1 MSQDKKYATCSFDP
15 QKESLF
21 EKRKE
26 QVITMGVC
34 ENLEPKRVF
43 AYFEEICGIPHGS
56 GNTKAI
62 SDYCVSFAKEHNLR
76 WIQDESNNVIIFKDG
91 SKGYEDSEP
100 VIIQGHMDMVC
111 EKENHVE
118 IDFEK
123 DGLKL
128 YVDGDFLKA
137 EGTTLGGDDGIA
149 VAYALAIL
157 EDDSLPHP
165 PLEVVLTVDE
175 EIGLLGAESIDLS
188 MLKGRKLLNI
198 DSDEEGIFL
207 TSCAGGLRA
216 DCRMPVSRTETEG
229 MEYELLVTGLKGG
242 HSGSEIH
249 KERGNA
255 VMLLGRV
262 LYELRQSGSF
272 SLETLSGGLK
282 DNAIPR
288 EAKALILVSE
298 EDSKELLST
307 VERLNKTLKQEYRS
321 SDEGITVSCRKLE
334 QKKAQT
340 LTDASLIRILF
351 MLRTMPFGVQ
361 NMSME
366 IQGLVE
372 TSLNPGIMTLAEE
385 EFCLCFSVR
394 SSVTSRK
401 YELTE
406 RLAFITEFL
415 GGELEMHGDYPAWE
429 YEPQS
434 QVRGLMAETYR
445 DLFQEEPKLQAI
457 HAGLECGILSGKIE
471 HLDAISFGPNNYD
484 IHTPQERLSI
494 SSTEKVW
501 KLILEFLK
509 RSHL

>member
-1 MSQDKKYATCSFDP
+1 M
-15 QKESLF
+15 
-21 EKRKE
+21 R
-26 QVITMGVC
+26 VC
-34 ENLEPKRVF
+34 EQLEPKRVF

-62 SDYCVSFAKEHNLR
+62 SDYCVSFAKEHHLK

-91 SKGYEDSEP
+91 SKGYETAEP

-111 EKENHVE
+111 EKENGVD

-123 DGLKL
+123 DGLNL
-128 YVDGDFLKA
+128 YIDGDFLKA

-149 VAYALAIL
+149 LAYALAIL
-157 EDDSLPHP
+157 EDDTLPHQ

-216 DCRMPVSRTETEG
+216 DCRIPVSRVQAEG
-229 MEYELLVTGLKGG
+229 TAYEIQVAGLKGG
-242 HSGSEIH
+242 HSGSEIS

-255 VMLLGRV
+255 IMLLGRV
-262 LYELRQSGSF
+262 LYAVRQEIPF
-272 SLETLSGGLK
+272 ALADISGGLK

-288 EAKALILVSE
+288 EATAAIFLPLETDPQKLQEKIAS
-298 EDSKELLST
+298 
-307 VERLNKTLKQEYRS
+307 LNETLKHEYQA
-321 SDEGITVSCRKLE
+321 SDSELQVCCQKAERKNT
-334 QKKAQT
+334 KAVNET
-340 LTDASLIRILF
+340 SLTKILL
-351 MLRTMPFGVQ
+351 MLCSMPWGVQ
-361 NMSME
+361 HMSTE

-372 TSLNPGIMTLAEE
+372 TSLNPGIMTLEDDM
-385 EFCLCFSVR
+385 FQLCFSVR

-401 YELTE
+401 YDLTE

-415 GGELEMHGDYPAWE
+415 GGEIETHGDYPAWE
-429 YEPQS
+429 YQAESPM
-434 QVRGLMAETYR
+434 RNLMAETYK
-445 DLFQEEPKLQAI
+445 DLFQEPPKLQAI
-457 HAGLECGILSGKIE
+457 HAGLECGIFSGKLE
-471 HLDAISFGPNNYD
+471 GLDCISFGPNNYD

-494 SSTEKVW
+494 SSTQKIW
-501 KLILEFLK
+501 KLLLEFLK
-509 RSHL
+509 RSN